1 MKWKSEELNI
11 LNLYRD
17 GTKTIEQIREYLKK
31 SGYKRTYKSVSRK
44 LEALNI
50 KKPLANYSNV
60 DLPKILILDIETTP
74 MGVWTWSLGKQYV
87 GHHAIMKDKNGKM
100 MDWNLLSWSAKWL
113 YDDKVLSDVLTP
125 REARAR
131 NDKRIMKSVWK
142 LLNETDVVIAHNGD
156 RFDLRKINAR
166 FIANH
171 IKAPLPFKTID
182 TLKQAR
188 KEFAFSSH
196 KQDFITKF
204 LKLEEKLDT
213 DFQLWI
219 DCMSG
224 NEKALKRM
232 EEYNR
237 TDVVGLED
245 MYLRLRPYMRSHPNM
260 AVMVDDDCCTVCG
273 SDKLKASKK
282 FYYTGSSK
290 FRLYN
295 CQSCNSPYI
304 RSKNSEGSK
313 VVEKRSVS
321 R

>member
-31 SGYKRTYKSVSRK
+31 SGYERTYKSVSRK
-44 LEALNI
+44 LEVLNI

-142 LLNETDVVIAHNGD
+142 LLNEADIVIAHNGD

-260 AVMVDDDCCTVCG
+260 AVMVDDDCCTV
-273 SDKLKASKK
+273 
-282 FYYTGSSK
+282 
-290 FRLYN
+290 
-295 CQSCNSPYI
+295 
-304 RSKNSEGSK
+304 
-313 VVEKRSVS
+313 
-321 R
+321 

>member
-74 MGVWTWSLGKQYV
+74 MGIWTWSLGKQYV

-113 YDDKVLSDVLTP
+113 YDDKVLSDVLAP

-142 LLNETDVVIAHNGD
+142 LLNEADVVIAHNGD

-304 RSKNSEGSK
+304 RSKNSEVSK

>member
-113 YDDKVLSDVLTP
+113 YDDKANPLNPGMGLLH
-125 REARAR
+125 
-131 NDKRIMKSVWK
+131 KSKHHMDW
-142 LLNETDVVIAHNGD
+142 NE
-156 RFDLRKINAR
+156 
-166 FIANH
+166 
-171 IKAPLPFKTID
+171 
-182 TLKQAR
+182 
-188 KEFAFSSH
+188 E
-196 KQDFITKF
+196 
-204 LKLEEKLDT
+204 
-213 DFQLWI
+213 
-219 DCMSG
+219 
-224 NEKALKRM
+224 
-232 EEYNR
+232 
-237 TDVVGLED
+237 
-245 MYLRLRPYMRSHPNM
+245 
-260 AVMVDDDCCTVCG
+260 TVC
-273 SDKLKASKK
+273 AR
-282 FYYTGSSK
+282 SS
-290 FRLYN
+290 RY
-295 CQSCNSPYI
+295 PI
-304 RSKNSEGSK
+304 G
-313 VVEKRSVS
+313 VVSS